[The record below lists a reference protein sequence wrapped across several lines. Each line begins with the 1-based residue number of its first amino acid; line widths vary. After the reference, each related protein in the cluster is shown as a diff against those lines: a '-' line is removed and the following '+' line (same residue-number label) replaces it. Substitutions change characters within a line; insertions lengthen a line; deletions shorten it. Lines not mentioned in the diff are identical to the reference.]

1 METGPFILA
10 GETIPEL
17 SEKKTRIDNATN
29 TLNFSGKSK
38 TYSAAKTGHLVL
50 SKLKNSG
57 KTHVDVSVSSTE
69 SNLFFPK
76 HNDVVIG
83 QVTAKNFEQYTL
95 DIGAACPA
103 VLSSIDFEGATRKLK
118 PAINVGDI
126 VYARVK
132 QAVNKFYKPVLT
144 CIHPTCK
151 KGWNSGES
159 YFGPLKGGFL
169 VDAS

>member
-17 SEKKTRIDNATN
+17 NEKKIRIDNATN
-29 TLNFSGKSK
+29 TLNYSSK
-38 TYSAAKTGHLVL
+38 KGYSAAKTGHLVL
-50 SKLKNSG
+50 SKLKEG
-57 KTHVDVSVSSTE
+57 KKTHVDVSVSSKE

-83 QVTAKNFEQYTL
+83 QVTSKNFEQYTL
-95 DIGAACPA
+95 DIGSACTA
-103 VLSSIDFEGATRKLK
+103 VLASIDFEGATRKLK
-118 PAINVGDI
+118 PTVNVGDLI
-126 VYARVK
+126 YARIK
-132 QAVNKFYKPVLT
+132 QPVNKFYKPVLT

-151 KGWNSGES
+151 KGWNSGEA

-169 VDAS
+169 IDAS